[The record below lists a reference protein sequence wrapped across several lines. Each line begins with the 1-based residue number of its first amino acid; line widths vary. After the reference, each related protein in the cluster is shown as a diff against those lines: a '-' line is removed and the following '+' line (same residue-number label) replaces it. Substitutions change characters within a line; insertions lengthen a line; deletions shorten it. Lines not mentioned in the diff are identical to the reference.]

1 MKDFFQFRK
10 LITPSVIKPLSWIGI
25 VLCILSGLVLMV
37 SSFGIYGSGGLTFLL
52 GLCIIFLGPLLIR
65 IISETILVIF
75 AIYNKDYRI
84 DEVGRDK

>member
-1 MKDFFQFRK
+1 
-10 LITPSVIKPLSWIGI
+10 
-25 VLCILSGLVLMV
+25 MV

-52 GLCIIFLGPLLIR
+52 GLCIIFHGPLLIR